1 MTTTTTQSGIIN
13 NSSHNNTIINS
24 IICGD
29 ALSVLKTFDS
39 ESIDCCITSP
49 PYWSL
54 RDYKADAQ
62 LGREKYYTEYI
73 DKLVE
78 IFDQVKRVLKKT
90 GSCWIVI
97 ADSYD
102 NNKRM
107 IGIPERLC
115 INMIDKSEWI
125 LRSKIIWWKRNATPS
140 SAKDRFTPDWEYV
153 FFFVKSVNNYYFKTQ
168 YEPHNPKYNFR
179 YKSPFGGPNNKSGQ
193 GAFDYSNPRFLKQN
207 PLGRI
212 QRCVWDIPVESYKDA
227 HFAVYPTK
235 LIKSPLIATC
245 PEGNG
250 IVLDPFMGSGTTAL
264 VALENARKFIG
275 IELNPDY
282 VKMSLQRVAPYL
294 AQQKLLT

>member
-13 NSSHNNTIINS
+13 NSSHNNINK

-29 ALSVLKTFDS
+29 AFSILKALDS

-54 RDYKADAQ
+54 RDYKADGQ
-62 LGREKYYTEYI
+62 LGREQMYTEYI

-78 IFDQVKRVLKKT
+78 IFEQVKRVLKKT

-102 NNKRM
+102 KNKSM
-107 IGIPERLC
+107 VGIPERLC
-115 INMIDKSEWI
+115 ISMIDKGWT
-125 LRSKIIWWKRNATPS
+125 LRNKIIWWKRNATPS
-140 SAKDRFTPDWEYV
+140 SAKDRFTSDWEYV
-153 FFFVKSVNNYYFKTQ
+153 LFFVKSENNYYFKTQ
-168 YEPHNPKYNFR
+168 YEPHNPKYDFR
-179 YKSPFGGPNNKSGQ
+179 YKSPFGGTNNKSGQ
-193 GAFDYSNPRFLKQN
+193 GAFDYTKARFLKQN

-212 QRCVWDIPVESYKDA
+212 KRCVWDIPVKTYKGA
-227 HFAVYPTK
+227 HFAVYPTE
-235 LIKSPLIATC
+235 LVRRPLLASC

-264 VALENARKFIG
+264 VALQNARKFIG

-294 AQQKLLT
+294 AQQKLFI